1 MTDDATQEREA
12 VSELERLSHTHG
24 PIVVDWMGEQLG
36 WCPLSEVDGGSW
48 ETFSQPQTDALKKAR
63 EALEAA
69 PLIGRT
75 ENVNDFM
82 ARQNA
87 WLNGP
92 YRAALEQSK

>member
-48 ETFSQPQTDALKKAR
+48 ATFSQAQTDALKIPREPTVAMLIAGDKAWSR
-63 EALEAA
+63 GTLTLAIWQAMW
-69 PLIGRT
+69 
-75 ENVNDFM
+75 D
-82 ARQNA
+82 
-87 WLNGP
+87 
-92 YRAALEQSK
+92 AALEQSK

>member
-1 MTDDATQEREA
+1 MDNDVKQEREA
-12 VSELERLSHTHG
+12 AQILWDAISDEYNKWSNLSELERNEFTKA
-24 PIVVDWMGEQLG
+24 IAAWQ
-36 WCPLSEVDGGSW
+36 
-48 ETFSQPQTDALKKAR
+48 TRQPQTDALKMAR

-75 ENVNDFM
+75 ESVNDFM